1 MQGRYQE
8 IGGRR
13 TYIPPFVNERFDGPP
28 YWACT
33 FTSLLN
39 GANVGWLGEKPATQ
53 REVRAL
59 ARASGD
65 VDLRGGSR
73 SSHMVRAIGVRYG
86 KDVRI
91 EHRTPEQAVDRLKS
105 GWAMVAAVT
114 YGGLPK
120 HHRRWSPRFT
130 GGHRVV
136 VLGWQNNHTRLLD
149 PMANKGLDYAGEWIR
164 WSDFEPAW
172 WAGEQLWFHEGMYQ
186 PRPVVEPVAEPTP
199 SVEPRP
205 VVEPVA
211 EPTPSVEPR
220 PVVEPAAEPTP
231 SVEPRPVVEP
241 AAEPTPS
248 VEPRP
253 SVEPA
258 AEPKP
263 SVEPEPTVEPKPSV
277 EPEPTVEPTTPL
289 NAPGPWH
296 VAAGTI
302 VDFLSPAG
310 LVLRRVRIEDASQAM
325 FDKVVVLQPPQ
336 GSGDRPRIL
345 IRVASGRFHG
355 YLVDAAGPGISVGPL
370 QEL

>member
-53 REVRAL
+53 GEVRAL

-73 SSHMVRAIGVRYG
+73 SSHMVRAVKVRYG
-86 KDVRI
+86 KNVRI
-91 EHRTPEQAVDRLKS
+91 EHRTPEQAKDRLKS

-120 HHRRWSPRFT
+120 HYRRWSPRFT

-149 PMANKGLDYAGEWIR
+149 PMANKGPDYAGEWIR

-186 PRPVVEPVAEPTP
+186 PRPVVKPAAEPKP
-199 SVEPRP
+199 AVEP
-205 VVEPVA
+205 
-211 EPTPSVEPR
+211 
-220 PVVEPAAEPTP
+220 EPAAEPKPT
-231 SVEPRPVVEP
+231 VEPEP
-241 AAEPTPS
+241 AAEPKPT
-248 VEPRP
+248 VEPEP
-253 SVEPA
+253 AAEPKPTVEPEPAAEPKPTVEPEPA

-263 SVEPEPTVEPKPSV
+263 S
-277 EPEPTVEPTTPL
+277 VEPTTPL

-325 FDKVVVLQPPQ
+325 FDKVVMLEPQQ

-345 IRVASGRFHG
+345 IRVASGRFNG

>member
-73 SSHMVRAIGVRYG
+73 SSHMVRAIRVRYG

-186 PRPVVEPVAEPTP
+186 PRPVVEP
-199 SVEPRP
+199 
-205 VVEPVA
+205 
-211 EPTPSVEPR
+211 
-220 PVVEPAAEPTP
+220 AAEPTP

-253 SVEPA
+253 DCGCRAGCGAQAERGARERSRRAQAERGARADRRADDTAQRTGTVARRRRDDRGLPVAGRPRSATSPDRRRESGDVRQGRRA
-258 AEPKP
+258 AAA
-263 SVEPEPTVEPKPSV
+263 STVRRPTANPD
-277 EPEPTVEPTTPL
+277 
-289 NAPGPWH
+289 PGGVGTLPWLSRRCRRPGH
-296 VAAGTI
+296 LGRSAAGALTP
-302 VDFLSPAG
+302 DRSTGP
-310 LVLRRVRIEDASQAM
+310 RRR
-325 FDKVVVLQPPQ
+325 
-336 GSGDRPRIL
+336 GSGTRERAGRGRP
-345 IRVASGRFHG
+345 
-355 YLVDAAGPGISVGPL
+355 PWT
-370 QEL
+370 